1 MVLHKPSRDSR
12 GHKDLQQA
20 LCRATFEGADSSNTK
35 TKNLV
40 FNTFILN
47 SGCTRESITWGDVF
61 KYKCLGPTPRDF
73 ALFKKKKN
81 SPGILMCLQ
90 DWESLTYNGEKA
102 YKQRPEIRTLGSERN
117 VPEQIHLTE
126 EDQQDLTT
134 KTQPPASPL

>member
-1 MVLHKPSRDSR
+1 
-12 GHKDLQQA
+12 
-20 LCRATFEGADSSNTK
+20 
-35 TKNLV
+35 
-40 FNTFILN
+40 
-47 SGCTRESITWGDVF
+47 
-61 KYKCLGPTPRDF
+61 
-73 ALFKKKKN
+73 
-81 SPGILMCLQ
+81 MCLQ